1 MLPDAARRWRS
12 WKMTKR
18 DHVVASIRHHRTLL
32 LKCYPRLPCA
42 PIFVK
47 SRMLCPLQTHFLLFQ
62 QIFLVLGCI
71 HPGNI
76 RAPTRLSKQEKSHF
90 HIFIYC
96 LINGQNRN
104 AIVNR
109 PMARILKSYSMSGQ
123 PVLKDGEAR

>member
-1 MLPDAARRWRS
+1 MALN
-12 WKMTKR
+12 
-18 DHVVASIRHHRTLL
+18 
-32 LKCYPRLPCA
+32 
-42 PIFVK
+42 
-47 SRMLCPLQTHFLLFQ
+47 PLQEPRDIEITQ
-62 QIFLVLGCI
+62 
-71 HPGNI
+71 
-76 RAPTRLSKQEKSHF
+76 RKQEKSHF